1 MKPMLLGSIN
11 AHLQPVE
18 TDLTSR
24 VSEIFGR
31 HPALHGFAVQ
41 NGARLVKDYPG
52 VALEGA
58 LVVSDVG
65 VFPTMGETV
74 HDQICNEIAA
84 VLHEFISARPEGAE
98 VLLRGRTFARALQ

>member
-1 MKPMLLGSIN
+1 MKPVQLGSIN
-11 AHLQPVE
+11 PHLPTVE
-18 TDLTSR
+18 ADLHTR
-24 VSEIFGR
+24 VSAIFGR
-31 HPALHGFAVQ
+31 YPALHGFAVQ
-41 NGARLVKDYPG
+41 NGAKLVKDFPG

-65 VFPTMGETV
+65 VYPSLGEAA

-84 VLHEFISARPEGAE
+84 TLHEFITSRPEGAE